1 MRTAL
6 IFLLAQVI
14 WVGACAVPGSAE
26 TSSGG
31 QICPSRT
38 IDVEPSA
45 RNSRLSFEE
54 THFESSYVSSKAWTR
69 VKNISTDPL
78 DFVLVLIE
86 FHRGEQYLLTMAF
99 YESTAD
105 FSESYHLPIKLSPLF
120 NHVQPL
126 YATALPG
133 SELILGSESPML
145 AVSCPDHARVTLL
158 QTGFNGRLLASDF
171 SETTWRFDPFVD
183 KSPMDLK
190 SMPENF
196 PLSLRARVSVAANGR
211 ATVTSFNGWDL
222 RVQNWLQRQIEG
234 SWTFSPATYDATPVA
249 AELGLIF
256 RFFRGRR
263 SRSAGTTLRDA
274 GDSPVVVVVDV
285 APPGSPPSSQRVVLY
300 GGVPTYIEPRQYI
313 TPH

>member
-6 IFLLAQVI
+6 ICLFAQVI
-14 WVGACAVPGSAE
+14 WIGACAVPGSAE
-26 TSSGG
+26 ASLGG

-69 VKNISTDPL
+69 VKNIGTDPL

-86 FHRGEQYLLTMAF
+86 FHRGEQYLFTMAF

-105 FSESYHLPIKLSPLF
+105 FRESYHLPLKLSPRF
-120 NHVQPL
+120 THVQPL
-126 YATALPG
+126 YETATPG

-158 QTGFNGRLLASDF
+158 QTGFNGRPLPSDF

-183 KSPMDLK
+183 NSPMDLK
-190 SMPENF
+190 SMPDKI
-196 PLSLRARVSVAANGR
+196 PQSLRANVSVAASGR
-211 ATVTSFNGWDL
+211 ATVTSFTGWSIP
-222 RVQNWLQRQIEG
+222 VQNWLQHQIED
-234 SWTFSPATYDATPVA
+234 SWTFSPAIYDPTPVA
-249 AELGLIF
+249 VQLRLIF
-256 RFFRGRR
+256 RFYRGRR
-263 SRSAGTTLRDA
+263 SRSAATTLRDA

-285 APPGSPPSSQRVVLY
+285 APPDSPPSSQRVVLY